1 MAKNK
6 ILEVV
11 ELMSNARGLDK
22 EQVFQALEVALA
34 MTTKKRHVGDIDVR
48 VSINRGS
55 GEYDTFRYWT
65 VVGDEEW
72 DPLLEDTQIRLI
84 DAREKNP
91 DIKRNEVIEEPI
103 SSVALDRIAAQ
114 AVKQIILQKVKEAS
128 RKKLVEDY
136 AHKIGS
142 LITGLVKKVTRDYFL
157 LDLGDGIEAL
167 LPRNETLINEAL
179 RMGDRIRAYLYDV
192 HYEQRGP
199 QLFVSRTRPEM
210 LIELFKIE
218 VPEIGEEVIQI
229 RGAARDPGLRSKI
242 AVKTNDGR
250 IDPIGACVGMRG
262 SRVQAVS
269 SELGGERVEIV
280 LWDDDPAHLVINA
293 MAPAEVQSIVIDEET
308 HSIDVIVNKEHL
320 SQAIGR
326 SGQNV
331 KLASELTGWKL
342 NVMSEEEADKKTE
355 TENAG
360 VLELFVEQLG
370 VEEEVAEVL
379 VQEGFSSLEQVAYID
394 IEDMLK
400 IPGFDR
406 EIAEELQNRAKDV
419 LLTQALSADVDSTP
433 AEESADDL
441 ISMKGMTE
449 ELAQKLASNNIVC
462 MEDLAELSVDDLL
475 EIADL
480 DKETAAQLI
489 MTAREPWF
497 K

>member
-34 MTTKKRHVGDIDVR
+34 MTTKKRHGGNIDVR
-48 VSINRGS
+48 VSIDRVS
-55 GEYDTFRYWT
+55 GEYETFRAWK
-65 VVGDEEW
+65 VIRDEDFE
-72 DPLLEDTQIRLI
+72 PESEDSEIRI
-84 DAREKNP
+84 TDARET
-91 DIKRNEVIEEPI
+91 NETQQVGDVIEERI
-103 SSVALDRIAAQ
+103 ESVALDRIAAQ

-136 AHKIGS
+136 SGKVGT
-142 LITGLVKKVTRDYFL
+142 LITGVVKKVTRDYFL
-157 LDLGDGIEAL
+157 LDLGDGVEAMM
-167 LPRNETLINEAL
+167 PRSDVLVNEAL

-192 HYEQRGP
+192 HYEQRGA

-250 IDPIGACVGMRG
+250 IDPVGACVGMRG

-269 SELGGERVEIV
+269 SELGGERVEVI

-293 MAPAEVQSIVIDEET
+293 MAPAEVESSVNYEET
-308 HSIDVIVNKEHL
+308 HSIDVMVAKENL
-320 SQAIGR
+320 AQAIGR
-326 SGQNV
+326 NGQNV
-331 KLASELTGWKL
+331 KLASELTGWTL
-342 NVMSEEEADKKTE
+342 NVMSGEEAEQKAE
-355 TENAG
+355 TENAT
-360 VLELFVEQLG
+360 VLELFIEQLG
-370 VEEEVAEVL
+370 VDEEVAEVL
-379 VQEGFSSLEQVAYID
+379 IQEGFSSLEEVAYIG
-394 IEDMLK
+394 IEEMIK
-400 IPGFDR
+400 IPGFD
-406 EIAEELQNRAKDV
+406 EDIAEELQSRAKDV
-419 LLTQALSADVDSTP
+419 LLTQALSVDAAAPLASTP
-433 AEESADDL
+433 AEDL
-441 ISMKGMTE
+441 LSMQGMND
-449 ELAQKLASNNIVC
+449 ELAQTLVSHGIVT

-475 EIADL
+475 DIVKL
-480 DKETAAQLI
+480 DKDFAAQLI

-497 K
+497 N

>member
-22 EQVFQALEVALA
+22 EQVFQALELALA
-34 MTTKKRHVGDIDVR
+34 MTTKKRHAGDIDVR
-48 VSINRGS
+48 VSIDRIT
-55 GEYDTFRYWT
+55 GEYETFRRWT
-65 VVGDEEW
+65 VIKDQDWDPEFEDSQIRITDAKEEKEAEFNVGD
-72 DPLLEDTQIRLI
+72 I
-84 DAREKNP
+84 
-91 DIKRNEVIEEPI
+91 IEEPI
-103 SSVALDRIAAQ
+103 ESVSLDRIAAQ
-114 AVKQIILQKVKEAS
+114 TVKQIILQKVKEAS
-128 RKKLVEDY
+128 RRKLVEEY
-136 AHKIGS
+136 TSKVGS
-142 LITGLVKKVTRDYFL
+142 LISGVVKKVTKDYFL
-157 LDLGDGIEAL
+157 LDMGDGVEAM
-167 LPRNETLINEAL
+167 LPRNETLVNEAL
-179 RMGDRIRAYLYDV
+179 RMGDRIRSYLYDV
-192 HYEQRGP
+192 HYEARGP

-293 MAPAEVQSIVIDEET
+293 LAPAEVESIVIDEES
-308 HSIDVIVNKEHL
+308 HSIDVIVAKEQL

-326 SGQNV
+326 NGQNV
-331 KLASELTGWKL
+331 KLASELTGWTL
-342 NVMSEEEADKKTE
+342 NIMSAEEAEEKSE
-355 TENAG
+355 TENAS
-360 VLELFVEQLG
+360 VLELFVNQLS
-370 VEEEVAEVL
+370 VDEDVAEAL
-379 VQEGFSSLEQVAYID
+379 VQEGFTTLEQVAYID
-394 IEDMLK
+394 MEEMLK
-400 IPGFDR
+400 VPGFDN

-419 LLTQALSADVDSTP
+419 LLTQALSLDVESP
-433 AEESADDL
+433 AQKTAEDL
-441 ISMKGMTE
+441 LTMEGMTE
-449 ELAQKLASNNIVC
+449 ELANKLAEHNIFC
-462 MEDLAELSVDDLL
+462 MEDLAELAVDDLL
-475 EIADL
+475 DITDL
-480 DKETAAQLI
+480 DEKTAAQLI